1 MPWSVEPERDQTM
14 LSFRGSTDVLDAAS
28 LHGVL
33 LDLSTGPLPVVVDLS
48 AASEVDCAIL
58 QLLLAFH
65 RERTDA
71 RAPVR
76 FVPGQGGAARL
87 LSRLGLRQQLTA

>member
-14 LSFRGSTDVLDAAS
+14 LAFRGSTDVLDAAS
-28 LHGVL
+28 LHSVL
-33 LDLSTGPLPVVVDLS
+33 LDLGSAPLPVVIDLS
-48 AASEVDCAIL
+48 GASDVDCAIL

-65 RERTDA
+65 RERADA
-71 RAPVR
+71 RAPVT